1 LILGRLWKKRNKI
14 KGKINPMDIDKMI
27 YEAQQRL
34 SWYINGIGIHGLSPE
49 LFSRLSTERIVE
61 IYNVEMSFFTKTG
74 K

>member
-1 LILGRLWKKRNKI
+1 MS
-14 KGKINPMDIDKMI
+14 MDEMI

-61 IYNVEMSFFTKTG
+61 IYNVEMSFFKN
-74 K
+74 

>member
-1 LILGRLWKKRNKI
+1 
-14 KGKINPMDIDKMI
+14 MDIDKMI

-61 IYNVEMSFFTKTG
+61 IYNIEMSFFKN
-74 K
+74 